1 MDRHV
6 SWSGRPALG
15 DGPWLSLPRLLD
27 GLSPPALSY
36 VAFRSGQVGTREPE
50 SLPGLICVALLFQK
64 GSKGGGRPDEPAPL
78 IVPLPRAKAREKAEV
93 AAGRGPRAS
102 AGLPSQ
108 EGPWAAVVRGEGGQ
122 VWERRLA
129 SSPLLPRRCFLQEPF
144 FWLERTAALANR
156 SEGPWCVLR
165 RLSRPLTCG
174 WRVLPF
180 VCRTR
185 ALISGSWCLLGKNL
199 VFTLAIPWACCRPTF
214 LLGRLWAS

>member
-78 IVPLPRAKAREKAEV
+78 IVPLPRAKA
-93 AAGRGPRAS
+93 
-102 AGLPSQ
+102 
-108 EGPWAAVVRGEGGQ
+108 
-122 VWERRLA
+122 ERRLRWRQGGVLA
-129 SSPLLPRRCFLQEPF
+129 HLRGCRPRRGPGLRWCE
-144 FWLERTAALANR
+144 ER
-156 SEGPWCVLR
+156 V
-165 RLSRPLTCG
+165 G
-174 WRVLPF
+174 WKGEEQ
-180 VCRTR
+180 T
-185 ALISGSWCLLGKNL
+185 LIA
-199 VFTLAIPWACCRPTF
+199 VQ
-214 LLGRLWAS
+214 